1 MDQEMPGLGA
11 LDDEQ
16 IASALTYVRREWGH
30 EASPVEPAT
39 IAQVRQETAARGDV
53 QWTAEELQKLK

>member
-1 MDQEMPGLGA
+1 MPALGI

-30 EASPVEPAT
+30 TFDPVDPAMVKK
-39 IAQVRQETAARGDV
+39 VRDETATREDA
-53 QWTAEELQKLK
+53 WTEADLLRIP